1 MLAGLAMSAAMT
13 RSRSPARSSCS
24 RRRMRYCIG
33 LVSGTR
39 YLREQL
45 VDQANRGRVIP
56 VALAV
61 DPESHPAPCVDD
73 EGHRQPPN
81 TPVPRRFLLRIEQYR
96 QGDAL
101 TLEELRDL
109 LRKLAVV
116 HGEHPERLARPIPAQ
131 PPRRRQLP
139 LA

>member
-1 MLAGLAMSAAMT
+1 MLAGLATSAAIT

-39 YLREQL
+39 NLREQL

-61 DPESHPAPCVDD
+61 DPESHPAPRVDD
-73 EGHRQPPN
+73 EGHRQTTH
-81 TPVPRRFLLRIEQYR
+81 TPLPRGFLLRIEQYR
-96 QGDAL
+96 EGDAL
-101 TLEELRDL
+101 ALEELPDL
-109 LRKLAVV
+109 LRKLAV
-116 HGEHPERLARPIPAQ
+116 
-131 PPRRRQLP
+131 
-139 LA
+139 